1 MRVHQLFWIYVHN
14 IGYCA
19 WHPLYSVAV
28 NPQSD
33 SALAGGVCKPSLP
46 VLFSIIP
53 VAFVLLA
60 VRPHVDAPS
69 MLLVVDI
76 LSIIAATVRPCIN
89 SPIMK
94 LVFPPRAFV
103 STAIRPHVNSVAL
116 DLIVAPFSVIIGAIN
131 PLVHAATVLFATV
144 KVPFVD
150 ATIRQSLCSDALL
163 NIVGP
168 LP

>member
-1 MRVHQLFWIYVHN
+1 
-14 IGYCA
+14 
-19 WHPLYSVAV
+19 
-28 NPQSD
+28 
-33 SALAGGVCKPSLP
+33 
-46 VLFSIIP
+46 
-53 VAFVLLA
+53 
-60 VRPHVDAPS
+60 
-69 MLLVVDI
+69 
-76 LSIIAATVRPCIN
+76 
-89 SPIMK
+89 MK

-116 DLIVAPFSVIIGAIN
+116 YLIVAPFSVIIGAIN